1 MKESKRKKLIDK
13 SQYESWNGMIR
24 LRNAIM
30 HNNARVDEDATFRIG
45 EMVLETKEG
54 EIASFPLVNYP
65 EIAKIIISLTR
76 SWIEEYLKSHT
87 L

>member
-1 MKESKRKKLIDK
+1 
-13 SQYESWNGMIR
+13 
-24 LRNAIM
+24 M